1 MAHQHDA
8 LDYRHRHR
16 GLIGVE
22 SKVPVK
28 DRSTLSLVYTPG
40 VAEPCLAIHKDPEAS
55 FDYTCR
61 GNTVALVTDGSA
73 LFGMGAA
80 GPRAALPAMEGKS
93 VIFKTFAGIDA
104 LPMCLEV
111 SNLEQLL
118 QTVTM
123 LAPTFGA
130 FCLEDIASPNCFSLE
145 DHLQRAVNVPIFHN
159 HAHGAGVM
167 VLAGLYN
174 ALPLVGKRL
183 EDARIVIVGAG
194 PAGIGAARLLVAA
207 GAKNVIVCDKA
218 GAIHKYRP
226 TNMNW
231 VKAEIARHTNPRDFN
246 GPLAEA
252 VSNADVLVGLSAAK
266 VITPEFVSRMAREA
280 IVFAL
285 AVPTP
290 EILPAEAKQAGAKIV
305 ATGRSDFPNQ
315 LDIALVFPGVLRGL
329 LDVQARNVTTP
340 MLLEAAKALA
350 GRVPREQVSP
360 ENIVP
365 PVFDFEVAPAIAA
378 AVAKVAM
385 ATGEARKEV
394 DPSEIVD
401 RLHHFVYEGRLPVE
415 PRTPGKVL
423 SQKEEAMELHRRF
436 QGKLQ
441 VVSKVPI
448 RDTRMLGL
456 LYLPP
461 GSVLPAQA
469 ILDDPSRVYDL
480 TAKAN
485 LVAVVSDGSAVLGLG
500 NIGAR
505 AAMPVMEGKAV
516 LFKTFGGVEAF
527 PICVGTQEPDEI
539 VAVVKA
545 IAPVFGGINLE
556 DISAPRCFEIED
568 RLKKALDIPVFHDDQ
583 HGTGVIVLAAL
594 LNALKITGRS
604 LSETRIVL
612 NGAGAAAIAVARL
625 FNKVGVKDQILCDSQ
640 GIVYEGRAKG
650 MNPVK
655 AEMARITNRDRRTGS
670 LADALVGSDVFIG
683 LSVPKAITP
692 AMVGTMAKDAIV
704 FAMAN
709 PVPEI
714 FPEEAKAGGAAVVA
728 TGRSDFENQV
738 NNSLGF
744 PGIFRGA
751 LDVRAREINDAMKIA
766 GAHAIANLV
775 SPKELK
781 PEYILPYMLDLR
793 VPVAVAKA
801 VATAAMETGVARLRV
816 DPEAVAE
823 NARAFIYEGTLGL
836 VAETQA

>member
-1 MAHQHDA
+1 MSHEHDA
-8 LDYRHRHR
+8 LDYRHRYR

-28 DRSTLSLVYTPG
+28 DRATLSLVYTPG
-40 VAEPCLAIHKDPEAS
+40 VAEPCLAIHKNPQAS
-55 FDYTCR
+55 FEYTCR
-61 GNTVALVTDGSA
+61 GNTVALITDGSA
-73 LFGMGAA
+73 LFGLGSI
-80 GPRAALPAMEGKS
+80 GPEAALPAMEGKS
-93 VIFKTFAGIDA
+93 VIFKTFGGIDA
-104 LPMCLEV
+104 LPMCLHV
-111 SNLEQLL
+111 PSDHQLI

-130 FCLEDIASPNCFSLE
+130 FCLEDIVSPRCFSLE
-145 DHLQRAVNVPIFHN
+145 DHLQRAVNLPIFHN

-167 VLAGLYN
+167 VLAGLRN

-183 EDARIVIVGAG
+183 EEARIVISGAG
-194 PAGIGAARLLVAA
+194 SAGVGVARLLLAA
-207 GAKNVIVCDKA
+207 GARHLIVCDKA

-231 VKAEIARHTNPRDFN
+231 VKAEIARQTNAEDVS
-246 GPLAEA
+246 GALAD
-252 VSNADVLVGLSAAK
+252 VLKGADVLVGLSAANL
-266 VITPEFVSRMAREA
+266 VTPAMVASMAKEA

-290 EILPAEAKQAGAKIV
+290 EIMPAEAKQAGAKIV

-340 MLLEAAKALA
+340 ILLEAAKALA
-350 GRVPREQVSP
+350 ALVPEAERSP
-360 ENIVP
+360 DRIVP
-365 PVFDFEVAPAIAA
+365 PIFDFQVAPAIAA

-394 DPSEIVD
+394 DPADILD
-401 RLHHFVYEGRLPVE
+401 RMQHFIYEGSFPIE
-415 PRTPGKVL
+415 PRTPGKIL

-436 QGKLQ
+436 RGKLQ

-448 RDTRMLGL
+448 KDTHMLSL

-461 GSVLPAQA
+461 GSALPAKA
-469 ILDDPSRVYDL
+469 ILEDPSKVYDL
-480 TAKAN
+480 TAKGN
-485 LVAVVSDGSAVLGLG
+485 LVAIVSDGSAVLGLG

-505 AAMPVMEGKAV
+505 AAMPVMEGKSV

-527 PICVGTQEPDEI
+527 PVCIATQDPDEI

-568 RLKKALDIPVFHDDQ
+568 RLKKELDIPVMHDDQ
-583 HGTGVIVLAAL
+583 HGTAVIVLAGL
-594 LNALKITGRS
+594 LNALKITGR
-604 LSETRIVL
+604 TMADARIVL

-625 FNKVGVKDQILCDSQ
+625 FLKVGVKDLILCDSK
-640 GIVYEGRAKG
+640 GIVYEGRTEG

-655 AEMARITNRDRRTGS
+655 AEMARITNKERRTGK
-670 LADALVGSDVFIG
+670 LADALVGADAFIG
-683 LSVPKAITP
+683 LSVPKAVTP
-692 AMVGTMAKDAIV
+692 EMVRTMAKDSIV

-766 GAHAIANLV
+766 AAHAISGLV
-775 SPKELK
+775 ADKELK
-781 PEYILPYMLDLR
+781 REYILPYMLDFR

-801 VATAAMETGVARLRV
+801 VAISAMETGVARLKV
-816 DPEAVAE
+816 DPEVIAE
-823 NARAFIYEGTLGL
+823 NARAFIYEGKLGL
-836 VAETQA
+836 TA

>member
-1 MAHQHDA
+1 MSHQHDA

-28 DRSTLSLVYTPG
+28 DRGTLSLVYTPG
-40 VAEPCLAIHKDPEAS
+40 VAEPCLAIHKDPQAS
-55 FDYTCR
+55 FEYTCR
-61 GNTVALVTDGSA
+61 GNTVALITDGSA
-73 LFGMGAA
+73 LFGLGAI
-80 GPRAALPAMEGKS
+80 GPEATLPAMEGKS
-93 VIFKTFAGIDA
+93 VIFKTFGGIDA
-104 LPMCLEV
+104 LPMCLRV
-111 SNLEQLL
+111 TSDQQMI

-130 FCLEDIASPNCFSLE
+130 FCLEDIASPGCFSLE
-145 DHLQRAVNVPIFHN
+145 DHLQRAVNLPIFHN

-167 VLAGLYN
+167 VLAGLLN
-174 ALPLVGKRL
+174 ALPLVGKCL
-183 EDARIVIVGAG
+183 EDARIVISGAG
-194 PAGIGAARLLVAA
+194 SAGVGVARLLLAA
-207 GAKNVIVCDKA
+207 GARYLVVCDKA

-231 VKAEIARHTNPRDFN
+231 VKAEIARQTNSEDAS
-246 GPLAEA
+246 GSLADMLQG
-252 VSNADVLVGLSAAK
+252 ADVLIGLSAGG
-266 VITPEFVSRMAREA
+266 VVTPAMVAGMGKDP

-290 EILPAEAKQAGAKIV
+290 EIMPADAKKAGAKIV
-305 ATGRSDFPNQ
+305 ATGRSDFANQ

-340 MLLEAAKALA
+340 ILIEAAKALA
-350 GRVPREQVSP
+350 GLVPPAEVSP
-360 ENIVP
+360 ERIVP
-365 PVFDFEVAPAIAA
+365 PIFDFQVAPAIAA

-385 ATGEARKEV
+385 ATGEARKEI
-394 DPSEIVD
+394 DPADILD
-401 RLHHFVYEGRLPVE
+401 RMHHFIYEGSFPVE
-415 PRTPGKVL
+415 PRTPGKAL

-436 QGKLQ
+436 HGKLQ

-448 RDTRMLGL
+448 KDSHMLSL

-461 GSVLPAQA
+461 GSALPAKA
-469 ILDDPSRVYDL
+469 ILDDPSKVYDL

-505 AAMPVMEGKAV
+505 AAMPVMEGKSV

-527 PICVGTQEPDEI
+527 PVCIATQDPDEI

-556 DISAPRCFEIED
+556 DISAPRCFEVED
-568 RLKKALDIPVFHDDQ
+568 RLKKELDIPVMHDDQ
-583 HGTGVIVLAAL
+583 HGTAVIVLAGF
-594 LNALKITGRS
+594 LNALKITGRT
-604 LSETRIVL
+604 LGEARVVI
-612 NGAGAAAIAVARL
+612 NGAGSAAIAVARL
-625 FNKVGVKDQILCDSQ
+625 FLKVGVKDVILCDSK
-640 GIVYEGRAKG
+640 GIVYEGRTES

-655 AEMARITNRDRRTGS
+655 AEMARVTNQEHRTGK
-670 LADALVGSDVFIG
+670 LADALVGADAFIG
-683 LSVPKAITP
+683 LSVAKAVT
-692 AMVGTMAKDAIV
+692 AEMVRTMAKDAIV

-714 FPEEAKAGGAAVVA
+714 FPDEAKSGGAAVVA

-751 LDVRAREINDAMKIA
+751 LDVRAREINDPMKIA
-766 GAHAIANLV
+766 AAHAIAGLV
-775 SPKELK
+775 TDKELK
-781 PEYILPYMLDLR
+781 PEYILPYMLDFR

-801 VATAAMETGVARLRV
+801 VAVAAMETGVARLNV
-816 DPEAVAE
+816 DPEVIAE
-823 NARAFIYEGTLGL
+823 NARAFIYEGKLGL
-836 VAETQA
+836 AV

>member
-1 MAHQHDA
+1 MTHEHREHDA
-8 LDYRHRHR
+8 LDYRRRHR

-28 DRSTLSLVYTPG
+28 DRATLSLVYTPG
-40 VAEPCLAIHKDPEAS
+40 VAEPCLAINKEPWKSLE
-55 FDYTCR
+55 YTCR

-73 LFGMGAA
+73 LFGMGPV
-80 GPRAALPAMEGKS
+80 GPEAALPSMEVKS
-93 VIFKTFAGIDA
+93 VLCKTFAGIDA
-104 LPMCLEV
+104 LPMCLRVESLYEMIQVV
-111 SNLEQLL
+111 S
-118 QTVTM
+118 M

-130 FCLEDIASPNCFSLE
+130 FCLEDIASPRCFSLE

-167 VLAGLYN
+167 VLAGLLN
-174 ALPLVGKRL
+174 ALPVVGKRL
-183 EDARIVIVGAG
+183 EDARIVISGAG
-194 PAGIGAARLLVAA
+194 PAGVGVARLLVAA
-207 GAKNVIVCDKA
+207 GARRIIVCDSA
-218 GAIHKYRP
+218 GTLHKYRP
-226 TNMNW
+226 VNMNW
-231 VKAEIARHTNPRDFN
+231 VKAEIARQTNAENFS
-246 GPLAEA
+246 GSLADA
-252 VSNADVLVGLSAAK
+252 LKGADVLVGLSAANA
-266 VITPEFVSRMAREA
+266 VTPEMIASMAA
-280 IVFAL
+280 NAVVFAL

-329 LDVQARNVTTP
+329 LDIEARNVTTP

-350 GRVPREQVSP
+350 GLVPAAEVAP
-360 ENIVP
+360 ERILP
-365 PVFDFEVAPAIAA
+365 PVFDFQVAPTIAA
-378 AVAKVAM
+378 AVARVAM
-385 ATGEARKEV
+385 ASGESKM
-394 DPSEIVD
+394 DPVTIVD
-401 RLHHFVYEGRLPVE
+401 RTIHFIYEGSVPIE
-415 PRTPGKVL
+415 PRTPGKTL

-436 QGKLQ
+436 RGKLQ
-441 VVSKVPI
+441 IVSKIPI
-448 RDTRMLGL
+448 KDPHIMNL

-461 GSVLPAQA
+461 GAALPAKA
-469 ILDDPSRVYDL
+469 ILEDPTKVYEL
-480 TAKAN
+480 TAKGN

-527 PICVGTQEPDEI
+527 PICIGAQEPDEI

-556 DISAPRCFEIED
+556 DISAPRCFEIEN
-568 RLKKALDIPVFHDDQ
+568 RLKKELDIPVFHDDQ

-594 LNALKITGRS
+594 LNALKLTGRS
-604 LSETRIVL
+604 MADTRIVL
-612 NGAGAAAIAVARL
+612 NGAGAASIAVARL
-625 FNKVGVKDQILCDSQ
+625 LLKVGVKDLILCDTK
-640 GIVYEGRAKG
+640 GIIHEGRTAG

-655 AEMARITNRDRRTGS
+655 VEMAHLTNQERRTGS
-670 LADALVGSDVFIG
+670 LADALVGADVFIG
-683 LSVPKAITP
+683 LSVAKAVTP
-692 AMVGTMAKDAIV
+692 EMVRTMAKDSII

-714 FPEEAKAGGAAVVA
+714 FPDEAKAGGAAIVA
-728 TGRSDFENQV
+728 TGRSDYENQV

-751 LDVRAREINDAMKIA
+751 LDVRAREINDVMKIA

-775 SPKELK
+775 SAKELK
-781 PEYILPYMLDLR
+781 PEYILPYMLDFR

-801 VATAAMETGVARLRV
+801 VATAAMETGVARLTV
-816 DPEAVAE
+816 DPEVIAE
-823 NARAFIYEGTLGL
+823 NARAYLYEGKLGL
-836 VAETQA
+836 VG